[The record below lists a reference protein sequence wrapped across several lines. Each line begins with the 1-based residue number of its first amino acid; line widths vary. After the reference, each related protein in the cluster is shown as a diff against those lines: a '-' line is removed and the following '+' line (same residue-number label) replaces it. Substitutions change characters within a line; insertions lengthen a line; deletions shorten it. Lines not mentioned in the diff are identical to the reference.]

1 MTVHRTVAK
10 AYLALRRNPA
20 HGKTWLW
27 LAGDYAQRGLPMQAA
42 YAGGQAARCN
52 ASLEADASAIRS
64 TLQGDTSDALLG
76 RPYGDKVPPLRE
88 RFAQA
93 AQAVPGDWLTLLY
106 LARLTDL
113 SSLHAVD
120 SWIAQAVAVEPL
132 AGETLHWLGF
142 WRLASGDS
150 AGAVQCLGA
159 LLHCVPT
166 RYGSMMYLGEA
177 LLRLGQVDAANKAF
191 TRAAQSPNP
200 AFLALLAERVYAHN
214 YWEEALGLR
223 RRVTELLPQDVS
235 AWLALAEL
243 ASAVYDYTL
252 AEACLARVEA
262 LEPGHAQAAHLRG
275 HLQGRTQ
282 GAAGGAYLD
291 HMLALYE
298 AADPLSRLA
307 SSVAMTS
314 LYDERYSADDIAALH
329 RRMAEPFNTA
339 FARKTDF
346 ANPRTSARRLR
357 IGYVTGDLHAQHP
370 VNVFLLPV
378 LLQHDHARFEIFV
391 YHTGS
396 MFDGYTRQAQA
407 AADHWTEAARLSDA
421 ALQAEIVRDA
431 VDVLVDLGGHTSS
444 QRLGVFAMGAAPVQ
458 ATYLG
463 YPHSTGLA
471 FMDWLIGD
479 QTVSPAEHAH
489 LFSEGI
495 AQLPG
500 CVFCWAPVD
509 DYPLPAARP
518 ANSPPVFGSFN
529 NSIKI
534 GPRTVALWSRVL
546 QAVPGSQ
553 LLLKAPALKDASV
566 QRAFVEMFQAQG
578 IAPQRLLLRGPGG
591 LAQMMQEYGDIDIA
605 LDPAPYNGGTT
616 SLQAL
621 WMGLPLVTLQGSNFA
636 GRMGASFMRALGR
649 PEWVAR
655 DADGYVA
662 IASKLAESCAA
673 LRAGRAELR
682 RQMHASPLCD
692 IRAHTRQLEALFDK
706 MWQLHCAGDTTRLI
720 KQPAPESAPRK
731 SPGRPG

>member
-1 MTVHRTVAK
+1 MLT
-10 AYLALRRNPA
+10 
-20 HGKTWLW
+20 
-27 LAGDYAQRGLPMQAA
+27 M
-42 YAGGQAARCN
+42 
-52 ASLEADASAIRS
+52 
-64 TLQGDTSDALLG
+64 TSDFARLWALGYTSLV
-76 RPYGDKVPPLRE
+76 PIVPPDADVSEHSSLFKRVGT
-88 RFAQA
+88 RQDSRGKS
-93 AQAVPGDWLTLLY
+93 PGVQGRDGKWRGFDWLPHV
-106 LARLTDL
+106 ADEQDLTRWDAMGAGVGIKTGKGLIAIDADTMREDL
-113 SSLHAVD
+113 
-120 SWIAQAVAVEPL
+120 
-132 AGETLHWLGF
+132 
-142 WRLASGDS
+142 
-150 AGAVQCLGA
+150 
-159 LLHCVPT
+159 
-166 RYGSMMYLGEA
+166 
-177 LLRLGQVDAANKAF
+177 
-191 TRAAQSPNP
+191 
-200 AFLALLAERVYAHN
+200 
-214 YWEEALGLR
+214 
-223 RRVTELLPQDVS
+223 
-235 AWLALAEL
+235 
-243 ASAVYDYTL
+243 
-252 AEACLARVEA
+252 
-262 LEPGHAQAAHLRG
+262 
-275 HLQGRTQ
+275 
-282 GAAGGAYLD
+282 
-291 HMLALYE
+291 
-298 AADPLSRLA
+298 
-307 SSVAMTS
+307 
-314 LYDERYSADDIAALH
+314 
-329 RRMAEPFNTA
+329 
-339 FARKTDF
+339 
-346 ANPRTSARRLR
+346 
-357 IGYVTGDLHAQHP
+357 
-370 VNVFLLPV
+370 
-378 LLQHDHARFEIFV
+378 
-391 YHTGS
+391 
-396 MFDGYTRQAQA
+396 
-407 AADHWTEAARLSDA
+407 
-421 ALQAEIVRDA
+421 AEIVRDA

-546 QAVPGSQ
+546 QAVPDSQ

-720 KQPAPESAPRK
+720 KPPAPESAPRK